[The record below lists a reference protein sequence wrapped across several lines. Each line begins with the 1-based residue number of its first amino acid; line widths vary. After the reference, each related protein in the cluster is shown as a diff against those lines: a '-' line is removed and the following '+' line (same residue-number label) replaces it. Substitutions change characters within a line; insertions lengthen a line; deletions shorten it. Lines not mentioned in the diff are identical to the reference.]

1 MQFIKVCGLT
11 MAGNVKMF
19 SAWDYLP
26 FRLKRAF
33 CLDIVQD
40 DHAKSTSIRVI
51 SSLEVVSPLL
61 CKAQLDNCSQL

>member
-19 SAWDYLP
+19 SVWDYLP

-33 CLDIVQD
+33 HLDIVQD
-40 DHAKSTSIRVI
+40 DHAKSN
-51 SSLEVVSPLL
+51 
-61 CKAQLDNCSQL
+61 A